1 MTKLSPIEVHKL
13 LPRTNCRKC
22 GSASCMA
29 FAVKLVSGKA
39 ALEECPEISQA
50 RYLRQKLAL
59 RELLAKALAAT
70 PTKFVI
76 HEDKCTGC
84 GNCVDACPANVAISL
99 EVSGGKG
106 SASNDIVLKIEDGV
120 VKVLNVKACRRFEE
134 QESEGRPCSV
144 CIDSCPYKAIEF
156 M

>member
-1 MTKLSPIEVHKL
+1 MTKVSPLEVHKL

-22 GSASCMA
+22 GHASCMA

-39 ALEECPEISQA
+39 YLEDCPTINEP

-59 RELLAKALAAT
+59 KELLSKALAAT
-70 PTKFVI
+70 TTKFVI
-76 HEDKCTGC
+76 HEKLCTGC
-84 GNCVDACPANVAISL
+84 GNCVDACPANVAVSL

-106 SASNDIVLKIEDGV
+106 SDSSELVLKIEDGV
-120 VKVLNVKACRRFEE
+120 VKVVNVKACRRFEE
-134 QESEGRPCSV
+134 DASESRPCNV
-144 CIDSCPYKAIEF
+144 CVDSCPYKAIEF

>member
-1 MTKLSPIEVHKL
+1 MTKLSPIEVHRL
-13 LPRTNCRKC
+13 LPRTNCKKC

-39 ALEECPEISQA
+39 TLEECPEINDA

-59 RELLAKALAAT
+59 KELLAKALAAT

-76 HEDKCTGC
+76 HEEKCTGC

-106 SASNDIVLKIEDGV
+106 SASKELVLSIEDGV

-134 QESEGRPCSV
+134 QGNESRPCSV
-144 CIDSCPYKAIEF
+144 CVDSCPYRAIEF